1 MEEKIRIIKG
11 GLFDLSDKLSEE
23 EVFEEL
29 FCGASFRVERIISSG
44 QASPPGFWYDQEEDE
59 WVALLQGEAE
69 LEFEDG
75 AVQKLKKGDWAF
87 LPASLRH
94 RVAAT
99 SVDPPCIWLA
109 VFGPPADGRN
119 GR

>member
-1 MEEKIRIIKG
+1 MKEKIKIIKG
-11 GLFDLSDKLSEE
+11 VLFDLPDKLPEE

-29 FCGASFRVERIISSG
+29 FCGASFWVERIISSG

-69 LEFEDG
+69 LEFKGG
-75 AVQKLKKGDWAF
+75 AVQTLKKGDWIF
-87 LPASLRH
+87 LPAGLRH
-94 RVAAT
+94 RVVAT
-99 SVDPPCIWLA
+99 SADPLCIWLA
-109 VFGPPADGRN
+109 VFGQPGR